1 MPVVGIFFMLQKL
14 GTCGRPKR
22 VLNLA
27 NYTATRG
34 ADPTTIIINENV
46 CNSHVLGL
54 PGEMKEKSKNEELQA
69 LAYYAAHL
77 LETRGPQFLT
87 AASHGIGAGA
97 DTQTKRGRGADRGI
111 WYRAA

>member
-1 MPVVGIFFMLQKL
+1 MVGIFSCFKSWGHVGDRSEYLTWQIIQQP
-14 GTCGRPKR
+14 G
-22 VLNLA
+22 
-27 NYTATRG
+27 G

-97 DTQTKRGRGADRGI
+97 DTQTKRGRGADQGI
-111 WYRAA
+111 WYRAS

>member
-1 MPVVGIFFMLQKL
+1 MGERTEYLTWQIIQQPE
-14 GTCGRPKR
+14 
-22 VLNLA
+22 
-27 NYTATRG
+27 G

-77 LETRGPQFLT
+77 LETRGSQFLT
-87 AASHGIGAGA
+87 AAAW
-97 DTQTKRGRGADRGI
+97 QQRWQRGQGGDRGI
-111 WYRAA
+111 WYRAS